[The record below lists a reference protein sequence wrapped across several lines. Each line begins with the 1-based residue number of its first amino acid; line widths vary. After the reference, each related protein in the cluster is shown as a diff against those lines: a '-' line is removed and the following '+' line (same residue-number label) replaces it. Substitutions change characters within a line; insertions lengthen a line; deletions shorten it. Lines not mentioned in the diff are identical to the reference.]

1 MSTPENSR
9 VSGNAPGKGR
19 KWVLLSLLV
28 IVLTSGL
35 VFGITGDR
43 GGAQA
48 AGFTNRSIQGDWGFS
63 ASGTILPPALPAAT
77 PAAAVGIMTFD
88 GMGGCSIS
96 DTINIGGTSAS
107 RTSTTCTYNVN
118 PDGSGSLSALFPG
131 DPGPT
136 PLSFVIVDKA
146 KEIRFIRTDLG
157 VASGVARRQ

>member
-1 MSTPENSR
+1 MSTPENLR
-9 VSGNAPGKGR
+9 SGDASVKRR
-19 KWVLLSLLV
+19 KWALLSLFV
-28 IVLTSGL
+28 IVLTSAL
-35 VFGITGDR
+35 VFGMPGGQ
-43 GGAQA
+43 GGAKA
-48 AGFTNRSIQGDWGFS
+48 GGFTNKSIQGEWGFS
-63 ASGTILPPALPAAT
+63 ASGTIVPPALPAAT

-107 RTSTTCTYNVN
+107 RTSTTCTYSVN
-118 PDGSGSLSALFPG
+118 ADGSGSLSALFPG

-136 PLSFVIVDKA
+136 PLSFVIVGSA